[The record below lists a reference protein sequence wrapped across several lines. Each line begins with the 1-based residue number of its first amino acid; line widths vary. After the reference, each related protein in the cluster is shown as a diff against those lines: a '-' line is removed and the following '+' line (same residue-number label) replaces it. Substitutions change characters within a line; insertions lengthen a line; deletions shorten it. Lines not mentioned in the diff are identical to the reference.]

1 MKNKSKYILPAVSF
15 ILFII
20 LIILIKAV
28 DVSPTGVGDTEI
40 GLYHLNSA
48 VKDFLGTN
56 ILWYK
61 LTEVTG
67 LILIAA
73 GGIFAVIGLVQLI
86 KRKSILKVD
95 REILSLGGL
104 YIMLGLV
111 YAFFEKVII
120 NYRPLILAGDSA
132 PEASFPSSHT
142 VLSVVIAISIIMI
155 IGKYVKNLT
164 ARNIIKSA
172 LTALAVITVI
182 GRFLSGVHWF
192 TDILGGI
199 ILSVCLLS
207 LFRAVIKE

>member
-1 MKNKSKYILPAVSF
+1 MKNKSKYILPIISF

-20 LIILIKAV
+20 LIILIKTV
-28 DVSPTGVGDTEI
+28 DVLPTGVGDTEI

-48 VKDFLGTN
+48 VKAFLGTN
-56 ILWYK
+56 MAWYK
-61 LTEVTG
+61 LTEMTG
-67 LILIAA
+67 LLSIAS

-86 KRKSILKVD
+86 KRKSILRVD

-104 YIMLGLV
+104 YITLGIV

-120 NYRPLILAGDSA
+120 NYRPLIMAGDSS

-142 VLSVVIAISIIMI
+142 VLSVVIAVSIIMI
-155 IGKYVKNLT
+155 IGKYVKNIT
-164 ARNIIKSA
+164 VRNIIKAA
-172 LTALAVITVI
+172 LTALAVVTVI

-207 LFRAVIKE
+207 LFRAIIKE

>member
-61 LTEVTG
+61 LTEATG
-67 LILIAA
+67 LISIAA

-142 VLSVVIAISIIMI
+142 VLAAVVAGSVFMI
-155 IGKYVKNLT
+155 IEKYIKNQ
-164 ARNIIKSA
+164 AIQNIIKA
-172 LTALAVITVI
+172 ACAILAVVTVI

-207 LFRAVIKE
+207 LFRAVIKQ

>member
-1 MKNKSKYILPAVSF
+1 MKSKSKYILPIISF
-15 ILFII
+15 MLFIV
-20 LIILIKAV
+20 LIILIKTI
-28 DVSPTGVGDTEI
+28 DVLPTGVGDTEI

-48 VKDFLGTN
+48 VKAFLGTN
-56 ILWYK
+56 MVWYK

-67 LILIAA
+67 LISIAA

-86 KRKSILKVD
+86 KRKSVLKVD

-104 YIMLGLV
+104 YITLGIV
-111 YAFFEKVII
+111 YVFFEKVII

-142 VLSVVIAISIIMI
+142 VLAVVIAVSIIMI
-155 IGKYVKNLT
+155 INKYVENLT
-164 ARNIIKSA
+164 ARNIIKA
-172 LTALAVITVI
+172 ACAILAVVTVI

-207 LFRAVIKE
+207 LFRAFIKQ